1 MRAEEAIAQLREAIC
16 APARFEG
23 VDPTSALSAL
33 HPLACPP
40 TGQSRRKMLD
50 ALTSLRTSLQLREQ
64 WERRTESRD
73 VLLHVLRD
81 MDKQRKNLT
90 TAQKTLKQC
99 LELARTQDPFATP
112 SATTVARIIA
122 SATRAGA
129 VTHEEGPDAGKGS
142 LVSVCGTTF
151 LADFQM
157 HPDSAVA
164 DVKFRDLDANGT
176 PGPGDP
182 NVDEDF
188 ARLVAEADFGQL
200 EKAFRALTSIE
211 ALDAVLGTNVQLR
224 RGLAAFENDLLAMQ
238 TAEVSAGCSPEARK
252 MHGHGLVK
260 RCAHGLRIEYADA
273 HSVTLSAED
282 APEPRRLILGS
293 ASPVAVPPPVSSVG
307 PPLPPAFA
315 FAPPPSLLT
324 PAHYVLVL
332 DQPLAITLK
341 VAQELELIAAPAA
354 GLKRPAASLS
364 SRSSQKP
371 KRVRE
376 EDPFAGPFP
385 SGNVRSSSAAPALAA
400 AAAVARALP
409 GHVDSFPSIQML
421 LAPKAFANE
430 FAQAQDAA
438 GATDNAPEVGTCGA
452 GPEVPAPPQSS
463 ASGLGGSDGPGA
475 NLTAQARKS
484 ASGRVLSRELN
495 EYVACVALP
504 GNQHVTLAHSV
515 SNLVAGVTV
524 TRIPIVEP
532 SDVVKVFA
540 SLRQQLA
547 FNELF
552 VSCFGKPG
560 GVGPASTPL
569 VAELV
574 EVVLDN
580 APEFMHF
587 AIFDA
592 RADGVVE
599 LGISVAKDGTF
610 AAKITAPN
618 GKAHPCSNKKA
629 TEILMQSRSVPVT
642 IQSITQIAIEA
653 GPGAF
658 TGGASGAAAV
668 AGL

>member
-1 MRAEEAIAQLREAIC
+1 MRAEEAIGQLREAIC

-23 VDPTSALSAL
+23 VDPVSALSAL

-40 TGQSRRKMLD
+40 TGQSRRKILQ
-50 ALTSLRTSLQLREQ
+50 ALSSLRTCLQLREQ
-64 WERRTESRD
+64 WERRTDSRD
-73 VLLHVLRD
+73 ALLHVLRD

-90 TAQKTLKQC
+90 VAQKTLKSC
-99 LELARTQDPFATP
+99 LELARTQDPFATA
-112 SATTVARIIA
+112 SAVTVARINA
-122 SATRAGA
+122 AAEAAGA
-129 VTHEEGPDAGKGS
+129 STHEEPAGPSKGS

-176 PGPGDP
+176 AGPGDR

-188 ARLVAEADFGQL
+188 ARLVADADFGQL

-211 ALDAVLGTNVQLR
+211 ALDSVLGIGVQLR
-224 RGLAAFENDLLAMQ
+224 RGLNAFENDLLAMQ
-238 TAEVSAGCSPEARK
+238 AAEVSAGCSPDVRK

-260 RCAHGLRIEYADA
+260 RCAHGLRIEYANA
-273 HSVTLSAED
+273 RSVTLSAED

-293 ASPVAVPPPVSSVG
+293 ASPVAVPPPAAAVG
-307 PPLPPAFA
+307 APLPPAFA
-315 FAPPPSLLT
+315 FAPPPSALA

-332 DQPLAITLK
+332 DQPLAVTLK
-341 VAQELELIAAPAA
+341 VAQELERIGAPAA
-354 GLKRPAASLS
+354 GLKRPAS
-364 SRSSQKP
+364 SVSGGGGSQKP
-371 KRVRE
+371 KRMRE

-385 SGNVRSSSAAPALAA
+385 SGTPRSGAALTAA
-400 AAAVARALP
+400 AGVGRALP
-409 GHVDSFPSIQML
+409 GHVDAFPSIQML

-430 FAQAQDAA
+430 FALVQDAA
-438 GATDNAPEVGTCGA
+438 AAADGTPDGVAACMA
-452 GPEVPAPPQSS
+452 GPEVRAPP
-463 ASGLGGSDGPGA
+463 AVTAAARVGADGSGA
-475 NLTAQARKS
+475 NLTAAARKS
-484 ASGRVLSRELN
+484 ASGHVLSHELN

-504 GNQHVTLAHSV
+504 RGQHVTLSHNV

-524 TRIPIVEP
+524 ARVPVVDP
-532 SDVVKVFA
+532 SDVIKVFA
-540 SLRQQLA
+540 ALRQQIA

-560 GVGPASTPL
+560 GVGSSSSPL
-569 VAELV
+569 VEELV

-599 LGISVAKDGTF
+599 LGISVARDGTF
-610 AAKITAPN
+610 AAKIGAPG
-618 GKAHPCSNKKA
+618 GKKHPCSDEKA
-629 TEILMQSRSVPVT
+629 TEILMQTRSVPMT
-642 IQSITQIAIEA
+642 IQSVTQIAIDA

-658 TGGASGAAAV
+658 GCTAAS
-668 AGL
+668 L